1 MAKQADHLV
10 HRLSRRQFLRG
21 AAIGG
26 AALTSGILA
35 ACGSSPTA
43 PAGDAPTAAPT
54 QVASEPTKIRALM
67 WSNGPVIDENF
78 KVRAQMFNETF
89 KGQYDLDLQLLPYDQ
104 YWPRIDLAYGAKNPY
119 DLYFFDVQA
128 YGHYRAGLLSN
139 IQPYVDLAPELLN
152 AEEYPVALYDA
163 WRFDG
168 SNLYG
173 LPENIQV
180 LALYYNRDLFDAEGL
195 AYPDDTWTW
204 DDVLDA
210 ATKLTKRNGDET
222 TQWGLDVGVMD
233 IWWGAQTLAWAM
245 GGGFFDKIVEPTKF
259 QVSDEVNVQA
269 LTFLRD
275 LIFVH
280 KVAPTKTQRS
290 AAAQDIGIFQTGKVA
305 MFFDGSWAISGFQ
318 DVPFKWD
325 MVPLPMWKDKRVSAY
340 WLGGQVIPK
349 DSKVIDAAFAFAR
362 WSATTYQKTMAGNHD
377 WIPIARSARES
388 EEMYVGQPAGLRSVL
403 GTIEGAR
410 LGDFYS
416 RNNQQIFSEV
426 LLPTFD
432 LMFLGTITPE
442 EAAKKIDEEA
452 NALLAKG

>member
-1 MAKQADHLV
+1 
-10 HRLSRRQFLRG
+10 
-21 AAIGG
+21 
-26 AALTSGILA
+26 
-35 ACGSSPTA
+35 
-43 PAGDAPTAAPT
+43 
-54 QVASEPTKIRALM
+54 
-67 WSNGPVIDENF
+67 
-78 KVRAQMFNETF
+78 
-89 KGQYDLDLQLLPYDQ
+89 
-104 YWPRIDLAYGAKNPY
+104 
-119 DLYFFDVQA
+119 
-128 YGHYRAGLLSN
+128 
-139 IQPYVDLAPELLN
+139 
-152 AEEYPVALYDA
+152 
-163 WRFDG
+163 
-168 SNLYG
+168 
-173 LPENIQV
+173 
-180 LALYYNRDLFDAEGL
+180 
-195 AYPDDTWTW
+195 
-204 DDVLDA
+204 
-210 ATKLTKRNGDET
+210 
-222 TQWGLDVGVMD
+222 
-233 IWWGAQTLAWAM
+233 
-245 GGGFFDKIVEPTKF
+245 
-259 QVSDEVNVQA
+259 VSDEVNVQA